1 MEDTMAISAQVVKEL
16 REKCGAGMMDCK
28 RALEETGGDIDEA
41 VTLLRKKGMAS
52 ADKKASR
59 AANEGLVD
67 SYIHMGGKIGVMV
80 EVNCETDFV
89 ARTDEFGAFVHD
101 VAMHV
106 AASSPRYVQREDVPA
121 DVVAAEM
128 DIYMDQAR
136 ATGKPEQVVV
146 KIAEGKL
153 NKWYESVVLLDQP
166 FVKEPDKTVDQLR
179 RELVAKIGE
188 NVEVRRFA
196 RFQLGEDLA

>member
-1 MEDTMAISAQVVKEL
+1 MAISAQVVKEL

-28 RALEETGGDIDEA
+28 RALEETGGDIDQA
-41 VTLLRKKGMAS
+41 VTLLRKQGMAS

-59 AANEGLVD
+59 TANEGLVD
-67 SYIHMGGKIGVMV
+67 SYIHMGGKLGVMV

-89 ARTDEFGAFVHD
+89 ARTEQFGAFVHD

-106 AASSPRYVQREDVPA
+106 AASSPRYVRREDVPA
-121 DVVAAEM
+121 EVVDAEM
-128 DIYMDQAR
+128 DIYTEQAR
-136 ATGKPEQVVV
+136 ATGKPEQVIV

-166 FVKEPDKTVDQLR
+166 FVKDPDTTVDQLR
-179 RELVAKIGE
+179 RELVGTIGE
-188 NVEVRRFA
+188 NVEIRRFA

>member
-1 MEDTMAISAQVVKEL
+1 MAISAQVVKEL
-16 REKCGAGMMDCK
+16 RDKCGAGMMDCK
-28 RALEETGGDIDEA
+28 RALEETDGDIDEA

-59 AANEGLVD
+59 AANEGRVD
-67 SYIHMGGKIGVMV
+67 CYIHMGGKIGVMV

-89 ARTDEFGAFVHD
+89 ALTDEFGAFTHD

-106 AASSPRYVQREDVPA
+106 AASSPTYVKREDVPA

-136 ATGKPEQVVV
+136 ATGKPEQVVA

-153 NKWYESVVLLDQP
+153 NKWYEGVVLLEQP
-166 FVKEPDKTVDQLR
+166 FVKDPDKTVDQLR
-179 RELVAKIGE
+179 RELVGKIGE

>member
-1 MEDTMAISAQVVKEL
+1 MAISAQVVKEL

-28 RALEETGGDIDEA
+28 RALEETGGDIDQA
-41 VTLLRKKGMAS
+41 VTLLRKQGMAS

-59 AANEGLVD
+59 TANEGLVD
-67 SYIHMGGKIGVMV
+67 SYIHMGGKLGVMV

-89 ARTDEFGAFVHD
+89 ARTEQFGAFVHD

-106 AASSPRYVQREDVPA
+106 AASSPRYVRREDVPA
-121 DVVAAEM
+121 EVVDAEM
-128 DIYMDQAR
+128 DIYTEQAR
-136 ATGKPEQVVV
+136 AMGKPEQVIV

-166 FVKEPDKTVDQLR
+166 FVKDPDTTVDQLR
-179 RELVAKIGE
+179 RELVGTIGE
-188 NVEVRRFA
+188 NVEIRRFA

>member
-1 MEDTMAISAQVVKEL
+1 VKEL

>member
-1 MEDTMAISAQVVKEL
+1 MAISAQVVKEL

>member
-1 MEDTMAISAQVVKEL
+1 MAISAQVVKEL

-28 RALEETGGDIDEA
+28 RALEETGGDIDQA
-41 VTLLRKKGMAS
+41 VTLLRKQGMAS

-59 AANEGLVD
+59 TANEGLVD
-67 SYIHMGGKIGVMV
+67 SYIHMGGKLGVMV

-89 ARTDEFGAFVHD
+89 ARTEQFGAFVHD

-106 AASSPRYVQREDVPA
+106 AASSPRYVRREDVPA
-121 DVVAAEM
+121 EVVAAEM
-128 DIYMDQAR
+128 DIYTEQAR
-136 ATGKPEQVVV
+136 ATGKPEQVIV

-153 NKWYESVVLLDQP
+153 NKWYEGVVLLDQP
-166 FVKEPDKTVDQLR
+166 FVKDPDKTVDQLR
-179 RELVAKIGE
+179 RELVGTIGE
-188 NVEVRRFA
+188 NVEIRRFA